1 MLTWPFQRES
11 SGDDELIVSPFFDE
25 GIFKK
30 CLFKLNQL
38 EEDIYRNW
46 DPDGH
51 AHIPKPQVNWIT
63 VIWIYYNFRPNFKQ
77 VEFQYIVNILL
88 PSLYIVNERYKKV
101 LSEYIKNQSTFIYPN
116 SKA

>member
-51 AHIPKPQVNWIT
+51 AHIPKPQVRWIT
-63 VIWIYYNFRPNFKQ
+63 AMD
-77 VEFQYIVNILL
+77 LL
-88 PSLYIVNERYKKV
+88 H
-101 LSEYIKNQSTFIYPN
+101 F
-116 SKA
+116 